1 MNKNNKPLSPHLTIY
16 KPQITSVM
24 SITHRATGV
33 FQSLGTL
40 FILTYFL
47 SVVLNEDFY
56 KMFEYFIESYVGKTF
71 LFFYLL
77 SLCYHLCNGI
87 RHLLWDLGFGFEI
100 KNVYY
105 SGYLTIFIAI
115 FLNFIIWFL

>member
-1 MNKNNKPLSPHLTIY
+1 
-16 KPQITSVM
+16 M

>member
-40 FILTYFL
+40 FILTYFF

-56 KMFEYFIESYVGKTF
+56 KIFEYFIESYVGKTF

-115 FLNFIIWFL
+115 SLNFIIWFL

>member
-40 FILTYFL
+40 FILTYFF
-47 SVVLNEDFY
+47 SVVLNEDLY
-56 KMFEYFIESYVGKTF
+56 KIFEYFIESYVGKVF

-105 SGYLTIFIAI
+105 SGYFTIFIAI
-115 FLNFIIWFL
+115 LLNFIIWFL

>member
-40 FILTYFL
+40 FILTYFF

-56 KMFEYFIESYVGKTF
+56 KIFEYFIESYVGKTF

>member
-40 FILTYFL
+40 FILTYFF

-56 KMFEYFIESYVGKTF
+56 RIFEYFIESYVGKTF

>member
-40 FILTYFL
+40 FILTYFF

-56 KMFEYFIESYVGKTF
+56 KIFEYFIESYVGKIF

-115 FLNFIIWFL
+115 SLNFIIWVL